1 MREGESERERERKK
15 ERSKE
20 RKKEGKDERQRK
32 MNVVSKEGCVTA
44 GLLHRSLWSEL
55 SPFADYGK
63 VQMTLR
69 GFGSEGPIL
78 QN

>member
-1 MREGESERERERKK
+1 
-15 ERSKE
+15 
-20 RKKEGKDERQRK
+20 